1 MRIGVISDTHGDI
14 EAAETVIKERDD
26 LDLIIH
32 LGDHYDDG
40 IKLKEKIGIPLIGV
54 RGNCDSYVA
63 AEDERVYEAK
73 GHKILMI
80 HGHQYGVKSDLNRL
94 YYRALELGCDLALYG
109 HTHIPISITFG
120 NVMILNPGS
129 LCLPMGGSKPSY
141 GIIEIQG
148 QEIRSYIMEL

>member
-14 EAAETVIKERDD
+14 EAAETVIKERAD

-63 AEDERVYEAK
+63 GEDEMVYEEK
-73 GHKILMI
+73 GHRILMI

-129 LCLPMGGSKPSY
+129 LCLPRGGSKPSY
-141 GIIEIQG
+141 GVVEIQD

>member
-63 AEDERVYEAK
+63 GEDEMVYEAK
-73 GHKILMI
+73 GHKILII

-129 LCLPMGGSKPSY
+129 LCLPRGGAKPSY
-141 GIIEIQG
+141 GVVEQG